1 MIAKMKTAAPSGR
14 IHAIIFTAL
23 AAILWSTGGLAFRIA
38 ASDALTM
45 LFWRSAINTVV
56 LLAGSIVLMRGRL
69 RAAYR
74 TALTTGIPVSVFLA
88 LALILYVLSIANTTV
103 ADSLTVQAAG
113 PLFIVVLGWVVLREP
128 VRWVTCGALVAVT
141 IGILLILIPSI
152 ERGGLQGNVFGI
164 AKAAAFAA
172 AAIAIRRRRS
182 VDTLPSVVF
191 AAALATVVAA
201 LLAPSIRVS
210 WRSFLAL
217 AYLGVFQT
225 GLGYLLF
232 ATYSGRIPSSLS
244 GLLVLLES
252 VLGPIWVWLFLGEVP
267 ATLTIVGAGVIISTL
282 AVHTLVYPT
291 RGTGTKR
298 PRNLTIPE
306 RDLTERDL
314 TERGIVD
321 KKAQVALKWRIRR
334 KDEGRNGRS
343 PAGQ

>member
-1 MIAKMKTAAPSGR
+1 MISQMNSHAPSGQMR
-14 IHAIIFTAL
+14 AILLTAL

-38 ASDALTM
+38 AADAWTM

-56 LLAGSIVLMRGRL
+56 LFAGSVYLMRGRL
-69 RAAYR
+69 RMTFRA
-74 TALTTGIPVSVFLA
+74 TLTSGLPVSVFLA
-88 LALILYVLSIANTTV
+88 MALILYVLSITNTTV

-128 VRWVTCGALVAVT
+128 VRWITCTALVAVT

-164 AKAAAFAA
+164 AKALAFAS

-182 VDTLPSVVF
+182 VDTLPAVVL

-201 LLAPSIRVS
+201 LFAPSIRVS

-232 ATYSGRIPSSLS
+232 AHFSGRIPSSLS

-252 VLGPIWVWLFLGEVP
+252 VFGPIWVWLFLGEVP
-267 ATLTIVGAGVIISTL
+267 AALTIVGGGLIISTL
-282 AVHTLVYPT
+282 AVHTLLYP
-291 RGTGTKR
+291 RFGSG
-298 PRNLTIPE
+298 P
-306 RDLTERDL
+306 
-314 TERGIVD
+314 
-321 KKAQVALKWRIRR
+321 
-334 KDEGRNGRS
+334 GRS
-343 PAGQ
+343 ADAEAPIRAGLPAPKN